1 MKRTLIALACT
12 LAFAGGNALAQD
24 RTTSKAESTAESAGH
39 KAKDAAHRAGDK
51 ARHMGHRM
59 EHKMDKA
66 RAHHEARKAQEAG
79 DDTRAMGASGS
90 SMSADSERQKRMD
103 QAYNDYKSGRSA
115 DTLRR

>member
-24 RTTSKAESTAESAGH
+24 RSTSKAESTAESAGH

-51 ARHMGHRM
+51 TRRMGHRM

-66 RAHHEARKAQEAG
+66 RAHHEARRAQEAG
-79 DDTRAMGASGS
+79 DDTRAMGGSGS
-90 SMSADSERQKRMD
+90 SMAGESAPQKRLD
-103 QAYNDYKSGRSA
+103 QASTSPTCGRSA
-115 DTLRR
+115 DTQSR